1 MRPMLKFSALLL
13 PVALLASCVTINVY
27 FPAAE
32 AQKAAEEFV
41 EDVIGDAPGAG
52 GGSAMIDR
60 GEHEARRSVG
70 ALVAATL
77 GGRETGPARVFSH
90 TETRFDPVGFFIG
103 SAHAQE
109 NVDLRIRTPA
119 IQAIQSRMAERF
131 QGTLAPLFDA
141 GALGF
146 GNDGLV
152 VLRDPSKV
160 PLAQRTAANQAV
172 AEENR
177 DRNAVYREIAVANG
191 HPEWETQIRQT
202 FAKEW
207 VAQARAGW
215 WYQDSAGG
223 WKQK

>member
-1 MRPMLKFSALLL
+1 MRQPLLKLSALLL

-41 EDVIGDAPGAG
+41 EDVIGDAPTAS
-52 GGSAMIDR
+52 GGSASLER
-60 GEHEARRSVG
+60 GEAARF
-70 ALVAATL
+70 VAATVE
-77 GGRETGPARVFSH
+77 GRDVVPARVFSH
-90 TETRFDPVGFFIG
+90 TETRFDPVGFFIT

-109 NVDLRIRTPA
+109 NVDIRIRTPA
-119 IQAIQSRMAERF
+119 IQAIQTRMAERF

-141 GALGF
+141 GAMGF

-152 VLRDPSKV
+152 VLRDPAKV

-215 WYQDSAGG
+215 WYQDSAGA